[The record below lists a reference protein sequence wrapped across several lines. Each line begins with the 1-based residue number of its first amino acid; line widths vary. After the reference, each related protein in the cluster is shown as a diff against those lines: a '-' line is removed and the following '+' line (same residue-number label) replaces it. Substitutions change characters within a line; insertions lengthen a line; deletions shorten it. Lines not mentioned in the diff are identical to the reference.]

1 MDKTKLMVVDDEVLI
16 AIELEEGL
24 SSMGYEILG
33 RTASGE
39 GAIDMARQLRPDAI
53 LMDIVMPGTTDGIS
67 AAKIIKTE
75 WDIPIIFLTAYADD
89 QYIERAKAVEPF
101 GYIVKPFQE
110 KEVKAAIEIALYRK
124 DIERRLYKSEGKYR
138 FLINNVSEAIVSA
151 DSHRN
156 IIYCN
161 QLAET
166 IFGYLADEAV
176 GRPITF
182 IWPEGFREAY
192 QEEMGLVL
200 STGKTKFIGK
210 TVESKGLRR
219 DGSEFP
225 LEFTLTAI
233 EIKKEITFIVVARDI
248 TERKW
253 TGEEREKL
261 IVELKKPSSKVKQ
274 VSGVLPICS
283 YCKKIRDDQNY
294 WEPLEEYIGQR
305 RFFCPS
311 SESSLLLFL
320 SNSCIGTGALRISS
334 PILSSPFD

>member
-16 AIELEEGL
+16 AMELEEDL
-24 SSMGYEILG
+24 SSMGYVVLG
-33 RTASGE
+33 RTTSGE
-39 GAIDMARQLRPDAI
+39 GAIDMARQLSPDAI

-67 AAKIIKTE
+67 AAEIIKTE
-75 WDIPIIFLTAYADD
+75 LDIPIIFLTAYADD

-124 DIERRLYKSEGKYR
+124 DIERRLRKSEGKYR
-138 FLINNVSEAIVSA
+138 SLIDNVSEAIVSA
-151 DSHRN
+151 DSHGN

-161 QLAET
+161 PSAET
-166 IFGYLADEAV
+166 ILGYLADEAV

-182 IWPEGFREAY
+182 IWPERFREAY

-233 EIKKEITFIVVARDI
+233 EIKKEIFFIVVARDI

-253 TGEEREKL
+253 TEEEREEL
-261 IVELKKPSSKVKQ
+261 IG
-274 VSGVLPICS
+274 GVLPICS
-283 YCKKIRDDQNY
+283 YCKKIRNDQNN
-294 WEPLEEYIGQR
+294 WEPIEEYIGQR
-305 RFFCPS
+305 TGTVFTHGVCP
-311 SESSLLLFL
+311 ECYEKFIKPQL
-320 SNSCIGTGALRISS
+320 
-334 PILSSPFD
+334 

>member
-1 MDKTKLMVVDDEVLI
+1 
-16 AIELEEGL
+16 
-24 SSMGYEILG
+24 
-33 RTASGE
+33 
-39 GAIDMARQLRPDAI
+39 MARQLRPDAI

-67 AAKIIKTE
+67 AAEIIKTE
-75 WDIPIIFLTAYADD
+75 LDIPIIFLTAYADD

-138 FLINNVSEAIVSA
+138 SLINNVSEAIVSA

-182 IWPEGFREAY
+182 IWPERFREAY

-210 TVESKGLRR
+210 TVESTGLRR

-261 IVELKKPSSKVKQ
+261 IVELKKASSKVKQ

-305 RFFCPS
+305 TGTVFSHGVCP
-311 SESSLLLFL
+311 ECYEKF
-320 SNSCIGTGALRISS
+320 IKPQIKGKKRK
-334 PILSSPFD
+334 